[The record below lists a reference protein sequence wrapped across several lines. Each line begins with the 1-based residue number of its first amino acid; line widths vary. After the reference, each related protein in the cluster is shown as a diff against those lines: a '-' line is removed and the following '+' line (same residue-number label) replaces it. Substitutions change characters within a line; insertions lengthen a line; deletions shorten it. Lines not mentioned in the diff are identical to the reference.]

1 MQLDIFSYG
10 ESLLTGLEARR
21 REDLERPLIFIA
33 HSLGGLI
40 LKDVSSQSRDME
52 SKVNRIL

>member
-10 ESLLTGLEARR
+10 ESLLTSLDARR
-21 REDLERPLIFIA
+21 RADPERPLIFIV

-40 LKDVSSQSRDME
+40 LKDVNDCSAPLNS
-52 SKVNRIL
+52 